1 MRSKVFSQLDAR
13 WRTLPYPS
21 KPYNLGTSGCGCVS
35 VTHLLIEAEKYKN
48 YTPKDVQPY
57 MKQFAVRGQGTLWAG
72 ITKTLEHYGFKPIN
86 HATMKELFETL
97 AKRKQKM
104 GIILFCGPKNKNG
117 ARLPATKGGVTWT
130 LGGHYVA
137 FTDYKVVGKKHYFYT
152 KDSGGRR
159 HTGWYCYET
168 QMKGLIPQIWSA
180 LPPTEKKTVKKK
192 TATPKASA
200 NGKKIAKMATKLA
213 YGSKTALGKYPT
225 GKPDPDYKSA
235 LNKVYPNRDNW
246 GTAPKKGASCDVFVG
261 TTVRAAGIDS
271 KFPRGLASQVK
282 YLEKS
287 KKFER
292 VKNPTVKNVVDGD
305 IIQYAKDGGGH
316 TCIVAGGKI
325 KEASYQHWYGI
336 TTNSLKSRLS
346 MKGKRWLKVY
356 RAK

>member
-13 WRTLPYPS
+13 WGKLPYPS
-21 KPYNLGTSGCGCVS
+21 KPYTISSSGCGCCS
-35 VTHLLIEAEKYKN
+35 VTHVIIERDKYKN
-48 YTPKDVQPY
+48 YTPKNVQPY
-57 MKQFAVRGQGTLWAG
+57 MKQYAVRGQGTTWRG
-72 ITKTLEHYGFKPIN
+72 IYQSLKYYGMANVKWFGTNDPMSLIW
-86 HATMKELFETL
+86 KELN
-97 AKRKQKM
+97 KKNRI
-104 GIILFCGPKNKNG
+104 GVILFGSSKGPDG
-117 ARLPATKGGVTWT
+117 TVWT
-130 LGGHYVA
+130 TDGHYIA
-137 FTDYKVVGKKHYFYT
+137 FTDYKVSGGRHWFYL
-152 KDSGGRR
+152 KDSGPRR
-159 HTGWYCYET
+159 HSGWYCYERS
-168 QMKGLIPQIWSA
+168 MKGDVRQVYTCTVSA
-180 LPPTEKKTVKKK
+180 EKTAKKT

-213 YGSKTALGKYPT
+213 YGSKTALGKYPN

-246 GTAPKKGASCDVFVG
+246 GKAPKKGASCDVFVG

-316 TCIVAGGKI
+316 TCIVVGGKI

-346 MKGKRWLKVY
+346 TSGKRWLRVY